1 MKKKEKKGKGRKGSF
16 LSSFHSTLQKGWE
29 GNSPSRT
36 FNEILLVVLHLAVS
50 TKYIG
55 SIYRPI
61 VSIPFIQHSQNV
73 KIKDDRGRKHTSASH
88 IRGREVDVITE
99 VASGEPVF
107 FSWNSFASWMHLI
120 ACN

>member
-61 VSIPFIQHSQNV
+61 VSIPLYNILKMS
-73 KIKDDRGRKHTSASH
+73 KLKMI
-88 IRGREVDVITE
+88 EVESTLVLPTLG
-99 VASGEPVF
+99 VGK
-107 FSWNSFASWMHLI
+107 WM
-120 ACN
+120 